1 VSGEPVMAGE
11 EVVAARAASR
21 RRVRAVLPSLVGLAA
36 AVVLVVAL
44 RVSGSLQASDDT
56 LVVMGF
62 DPERARLITA
72 LIAGALAGAAVAAF
86 GGRTIIAVLAS
97 LGATAAVFWPVFH
110 SETLAALAASG
121 PQGSFDPV
129 GWTLSLLTLV
139 VAAAIAGWAAATLTA
154 VVRQTTIRAAADTAD
169 TLRGR
174 RRGVRGL
181 ARAVSIALAVVVL
194 AATLPIF
201 ADMVNY
207 APDVHMRRGA
217 PVAAGLT
224 GPGVSGATPASPAPS
239 GGPGAVTVGTSVAPP
254 LPSGLEAGPLPGALI
269 TPGAFSAA
277 RPWAAHPPTGTGQ
290 VSRITLPAPWTGG
303 ISSTA
308 NVDVYTPPG
317 FGIGSTRYPVM
328 YEVPYGIE
336 SWAKGVSIATMLDN
350 LIGSGAIP
358 PMMMV
363 FASTYG
369 GPYQDSEC
377 ADSRDGRE
385 RFDAYMPTQLVPYID
400 AHYPTIA
407 NAAAR
412 AVVGASQGGYCAAA
426 LWSHHP
432 DVFGTDIS
440 FSGYFQAGVVSSE
453 TQNAARPFGGDAAY
467 EARQSPINIVPSI
480 PAPAASRSF
489 VVLSADLANAF
500 FGPQL
505 RDYAAVLAA
514 AHVPMAILP
523 APLGHSWQTQ
533 REQLP
538 TVLQMLAARMA
549 QLGVFGK
556 S

>member
-1 VSGEPVMAGE
+1 MPGGEGEVAPAG
-11 EVVAARAASR
+11 VAPSR
-21 RRVRAVLPSLVGLAA
+21 RLRAVFPSLVGLIA
-36 AVVLVVAL
+36 AVALVVVL
-44 RVSGSLQASDDT
+44 RIAGSLQASEDT

-86 GGRTIIAVLAS
+86 GGRTIVAVAVS
-97 LGATAAVFWPVFH
+97 LGASAAVFWPVFR
-110 SETLAALAASG
+110 SETVAALEASG
-121 PQGSFDPV
+121 PQGSFDPF
-129 GWTLSLLTLV
+129 GWTLSLLTLL

-154 VVRQTTIRAAADTAD
+154 VVRRTTIRAATDAADTM
-169 TLRGR
+169 RGR
-174 RRGVRGL
+174 RHGLRGL
-181 ARAVSIALAVVVL
+181 AGAAAVALAVVVL

-217 PVAAGLT
+217 PVAGGLT
-224 GPGVSGATPASPAPS
+224 GPGIGGDTLGSPAPS
-239 GGPGAVTVGTSVAPP
+239 GGTGAETVGTSAGPP
-254 LPSGLEAGPLPGALI
+254 LPSGLEAGTLPGSLL

-277 RPWAAHPPTGTGQ
+277 RPWAAHPPAGTGQ
-290 VSRITLPAPWTGG
+290 VTRITLPAPWTGG
-303 ISSTA
+303 VSSTA

-317 FGIGSTRYPVM
+317 LGSGGTRYPVL

-350 LIGSGAIP
+350 LIGSGTIP

-385 RFDAYMPTQLVPYID
+385 RFDAYMATQLVPYID

-407 NAAAR
+407 NAAGR
-412 AVVGASQGGYCAAA
+412 ALVGASQGGYCAAA

-432 DVFGTDIS
+432 DVFGSAIS
-440 FSGYFQAGVVSSE
+440 FSGYFQAGVVSPE
-453 TQNAARPFGGDAAY
+453 TQNAARPFGGDTAY
-467 EARQSPINIVPSI
+467 EAKQSPIDVVPSI
-480 PAPAASRSF
+480 PPQAASRSF
-489 VVLSADLANAF
+489 VVLSADLANPF

-505 RDYAAVLAA
+505 VAYADVLAS

-533 REQLP
+533 RAQLP
-538 TVLQMLAARMA
+538 VVLQMLAARMV
-549 QLGVFGK
+549 QLGAFGK